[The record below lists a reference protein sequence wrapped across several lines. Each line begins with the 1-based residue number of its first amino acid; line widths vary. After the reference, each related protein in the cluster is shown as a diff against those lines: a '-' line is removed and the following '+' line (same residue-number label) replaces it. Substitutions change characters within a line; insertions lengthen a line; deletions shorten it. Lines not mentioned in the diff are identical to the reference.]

1 VIRSLLVDGMTAG
14 FGIEIGI
21 GIGIGMAAAAR
32 RPFAT

>member
-14 FGIEIGI
+14 FGIEIE
-21 GIGIGMAAAAR
+21 IGIGMAAAAR